1 MSKRTSYL
9 ALGGALGCLLLF
21 LCLGVA
27 ALAAFAYSSSTL
39 ALADQTIDRIA
50 YVDNDMNIQVVD
62 AKGEHR
68 VSLTNDAAADNLYM
82 YPTFSLDSQ
91 HVGFVSAHGTRDHHE
106 GSLHVALV
114 TGGDVRTVYKSD
126 SEFPFYIYWSPNN
139 QQIGFLAQ
147 SANEMSLLLGQI
159 DGRDQPRKVGTGAPM
174 YWAWSPD
181 GHTILL
187 HVGQSSQGSQDAQ
200 LSLIQD
206 GQQPQKISDSPA
218 AFQAPQFS
226 PDGKA
231 ILYASTRDANQDALY
246 LASAQ
251 GGSPNAIVTY
261 TGAIAFSWSPDGAK
275 IASLVTP
282 ENADLPVQGPIF
294 VSDASGQNR
303 KAVTTEDAIAFYWSP
318 DSKQIA
324 YLTLV
329 EPGQNSSS
337 AADYLRVALQRVTR
351 AGRTARSGGLSAP
364 LPQTADIQMR
374 WRIMNLA
381 DGSVRTL
388 ATFSPTDHFI
398 SLLPFF
404 DQYARSATFWSP
416 DSQHLVYTQQEG
428 QDGGSIW
435 VVDTAQG
442 STPRKIGDGTLA
454 VWSWK

>member
-1 MSKRTSYL
+1 M
-9 ALGGALGCLLLF
+9 GCLLLF
-21 LCLGVA
+21 LCIGVA
-27 ALAAFAYSSSTL
+27 ALAAFAFSSSTL
-39 ALADQTIDRIA
+39 ALATLTVDRIA

-62 AKGEHR
+62 AKGDHR
-68 VSLTNDAAADNLYM
+68 VSLTNDAAADTLYM

-91 HVGFVSAHGTRDHHE
+91 HVGFVSARGTQAHHE
-106 GSLHVALV
+106 GSLQVAPV
-114 TGGDVRTVYKSD
+114 TGGDLRTVYKSD

-139 QQIGFLAQ
+139 EQIGFLAQ
-147 SANEMSLLLGQI
+147 SANDISLLLGQI
-159 DGRDQPRKVGTGAPM
+159 NGPDQPRKVETGSPM

-187 HVGQSSQGSQDAQ
+187 HVGASSQGSQDAQ
-200 LSLIQD
+200 VSLIQD

-231 ILYASTRDANQDALY
+231 MLYASTQDANEDALY

-251 GGSPNAIVTY
+251 GGSPNAIVTF
-261 TGAIAFSWSPDGAK
+261 TGAIAFAWSPDGSK

-282 ENADLPVQGPIF
+282 EDADLPVQGPIF

-303 KAVTTEDAIAFYWSP
+303 KPVTKEDVIAFYWSP

-324 YLTLV
+324 YLTLLQ
-329 EPGQNSSS
+329 PGKNSSS
-337 AADYLRVALQRVTR
+337 AADYLRLVMQQRTR
-351 AGRTARSGGLSAP
+351 AGRAAKNGGLSAP
-364 LPQTADIQMR
+364 LPQTPDIQLR
-374 WRIMNLA
+374 WQIVNLA
-381 DGSVRTL
+381 DGAIRTL
-388 ATFSPTDHFI
+388 VTFSPTDHFI

-404 DQYARSATFWSP
+404 DQYARSVTFWSP

-435 VVDTAQG
+435 VIDTAQG
-442 STPRKIGDGTLA
+442 STPRKIADGTLA

>member
-1 MSKRTSYL
+1 M
-9 ALGGALGCLLLF
+9 GCLLLF
-21 LCLGVA
+21 LCIGVA

-39 ALADQTIDRIA
+39 ALANQAVDRIA
-50 YVDNDMNIQVVD
+50 YVDNDLNIQVVD

-68 VSLTNDAAADNLYM
+68 VSLTNDAAVDNLHM
-82 YPTFSLDSQ
+82 YPTFSPDSQ
-91 HVGFVSAHGTRDHHE
+91 HVGFVSARGNQGHHE
-106 GSLHVALV
+106 GSLQVALV
-114 TGGDVRTVYKSD
+114 TGGDLRTVYKSD

-139 QQIGFLAQ
+139 QQIAFLAQ
-147 SANEMSLLLGQI
+147 SADEMSLLLGQI
-159 DGRDQPRKVGTGAPM
+159 DGRDQPHKVQTGAPM

-181 GHTILL
+181 GQTILL
-187 HVGQSSQGSQDAQ
+187 HVGGSSQSSQDAQ

-206 GQQPQKISDSPA
+206 GQQPQQISASPA

-231 ILYASTRDANQDALY
+231 ILYASTQDANQDALY

-251 GGSPNAIVTY
+251 GGNPNPIVTY
-261 TGAIAFSWSPDGAK
+261 TGAIAFSWSPDGSK

-282 ENADLPVQGPIF
+282 EDADLPVQGPIF
-294 VSDASGQNR
+294 VSDASGQSR

-318 DSKQIA
+318 DGKQIA
-324 YLTLV
+324 YLTLLQ
-329 EPGQNSSS
+329 PGQGSSR
-337 AADYLRVALQRVTR
+337 AADDLRLVLQRLSR
-351 AGRTARSGGLSAP
+351 AGRAAKAGGLSAP

-374 WRIMNLA
+374 WKIVDLA

-388 ATFSPTDHFI
+388 VTFSPTDHFI

-404 DQYARSATFWSP
+404 DQYARSVTFWSP
-416 DSQHLVYTQQEG
+416 DSRRLVYTQQEG

-435 VVDTAQG
+435 VVDTAPG